1 MGNSSRCC
9 NRCGAPCNGQS
20 AEVVDINAN
29 PSYQFIGDESDIGV
43 LVQAESLD
51 ISSFRAS
58 GSRFGRLG
66 SARHGDR
73 RMCYKDGSE
82 YIGQFEN
89 GCRHGFGEL
98 ISPTE
103 QYVGQWR
110 ADVHHGDGHMIWP
123 DGRVYRGQLHMGKL
137 HGSGR
142 MEWTSP
148 RGAMVYEGEY
158 VNQLK
163 HGNGRYIWPDG
174 RVYCGTWVRGKRWGT
189 GTFTITNGEQRHG
202 VWKYRRG
209 DGNDVTTD
217 SFSGSPRFLE
227 SPTQRELTGA
237 SCGGSLAS
245 TDLSTSAHSLEEP
258 VDSEANALLRDILK
272 EIGSEDELAMTPDIE
287 VNGRSHNASASSAPK
302 QDRSSLKEEPIAS
315 QALNRQNHSA
325 FALSTRARTRQ
336 SMAIDEKSD
345 KVLSNGDPMGAEKS
359 QNTIN
364 LQVVMP
370 SGKAAQV
377 EVKSEDTIDKIRQH
391 ILRTEG
397 VNISSY
403 VMMFKGAR
411 LSPGFSIGFYNVR
424 DGDRID
430 LQADVSFGYS

>member
-9 NRCGAPCNGQS
+9 NRCGAPCNGQL

-43 LVQAESLD
+43 LVQAETLD
-51 ISSFRAS
+51 LSSFRAS

-73 RMCYKDGSE
+73 RMYYKDGSE

-174 RVYCGTWVRGKRWGT
+174 KVYCGTWVRGKRWGT

-272 EIGSEDELAMTPDIE
+272 
-287 VNGRSHNASASSAPK
+287 
-302 QDRSSLKEEPIAS
+302 DRSSLKEAPTVS
-315 QALNRQNHSA
+315 QALHQQNHRT

-345 KVLSNGDPMGAEKS
+345 KVLSNGDPMRAEKS

-377 EVKSEDTIDKIRQH
+377 EVKPEDTIDKIRQH

-397 VNISSY
+397 VNMSAY

-411 LSPGFSIGFYNVR
+411 LSPGFSIGFYNVK